1 MTLKLIVDSP
11 TDYPIGTQLSVTGY
25 EENKLILEVSE
36 GSQKEP
42 KNVILGMFADKPET
56 MDKVSAAIKELR
68 EARKAPRKKRKMSE
82 ILAGYSGGLFKDA
95 QEVDEFLKAERESWE
110 R

>member
-42 KNVILGMFADKPET
+42 KT
-56 MDKVSAAIKELR
+56 
-68 EARKAPRKKRKMSE
+68 
-82 ILAGYSGGLFKDA
+82 
-95 QEVDEFLKAERESWE
+95 
-110 R
+110 